1 MRIHTKHVVRS
12 GHIWMSIR
20 KWEKFIR
27 RRVIYVLGLNGEEVL
42 HKNIRTDLEAVWD
55 TYQAEVLP
63 DCKRYIE
70 EKNGGII
77 TPEQQP
83 FFQELLLDVT
93 GQRTDSGGLRE
104 D

>member
-1 MRIHTKHVVRS
+1 MGKVHPAT
-12 GHIWMSIR
+12 GYIR
-20 KWEKFIR
+20 AWI
-27 RRVIYVLGLNGEEVL
+27 NGEEVL
-42 HKNIRTDLEAVWD
+42 HKNIQTDLEAVWD

-70 EKNGGII
+70 EKNGGVI

-93 GQRTDSGGLRE
+93 VSEPDFRVGCRE
-104 D
+104 DLISSLDALHE